1 MAVNT
6 AATKSD
12 LSRSWRAIV
21 QRYESPDMRR
31 SMWQIANSV
40 VPYLV
45 LWVVAYK
52 LMSISYWLTLPVCIL
67 AGGFLMRCFIIFHD
81 CGHGSFFKSQRLNHF
96 WGTVTGLLTFT
107 PYYQWR
113 HEHAI
118 HHATSGDLDRRGVG
132 DVWTMTVKE
141 YQDASFFK
149 KAIYSIF
156 RNPFFMLIFGPLFMF
171 VLMHRFA
178 TPRFGKR
185 ETFSVIFTDVVFA
198 ATLAVAA
205 MTIGIIPWI
214 MVMLPTLMVAGTTG
228 IWMFFVQHQY
238 EGTYWE
244 RHENWDYLTAALKG
258 SSFYKLPKIIQ
269 WFSGN
274 IGIHHI
280 HHLSPKIPNYNLQAC
295 HDENELF
302 QIEPVTFATSLKS
315 LSFRFWDEDA
325 HKMVWYDALWRR
337 RAKTPQLTVG
347 AD

>member
-6 AATKSD
+6 AATKSE
-12 LSRSWRAIV
+12 LSRSWRGLV
-21 QRYESPDMRR
+21 QKYENPDMRR
-31 SMWQIANSV
+31 SMWQIANSI
-40 VPYLV
+40 VPYFV
-45 LWVVAYK
+45 LWYVAYR
-52 LMSISYWLTLPVCIL
+52 LMAISYWLTLPVCIL
-67 AGGFLMRCFIIFHD
+67 AGGFLMRSFIIFHD

-96 WGTVTGLLTFT
+96 WGTATGLMTFT

-141 YQDASFFK
+141 YQEAPLFK
-149 KAIYSIF
+149 KAVYSVF
-156 RNPFFMLIFGPLFMF
+156 RNPFFMLVFGPIFMF
-171 VLMHRFA
+171 VIMHRFVN
-178 TPRFGKR
+178 PRFGKR
-185 ETFSVIFTDVVFA
+185 ETFSVIFTDAVFA

-205 MTIGIIPWI
+205 MTIGIIPWV

-244 RHENWDYLTAALKG
+244 RHDNWDYLTAALKG

-315 LSFRFWDEDA
+315 LAFRFWDEDE
-325 HKMVWYDALWRR
+325 HKMVWYNALWRR
-337 RAKTPQLTVG
+337 GKTAHATVG